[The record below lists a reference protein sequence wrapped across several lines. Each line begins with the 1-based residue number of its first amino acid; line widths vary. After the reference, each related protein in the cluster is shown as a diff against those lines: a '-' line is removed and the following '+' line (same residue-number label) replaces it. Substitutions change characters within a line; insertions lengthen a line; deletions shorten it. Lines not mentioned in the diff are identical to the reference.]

1 MNEHIYNQKTTD
13 EKIGFSFV
21 HSTEPNYWYINEK
34 KLDCRIH
41 RFVFRKS
48 ELKKKLDLFDPKLS
62 EWQNMQLNGYT
73 RIWDCGN
80 LKYEMNF
87 KILYEIISKQKNI
100 STSIETKGLF
110 VFETYNNFEVENI
123 VIFCDEKNFYINSF
137 FQRRL
142 FKKNSSS
149 LFQLKELLNIK
160 INEYKKQ
167 L

>member
-1 MNEHIYNQKTTD
+1 MFLNVE
-13 EKIGFSFV
+13 S
-21 HSTEPNYWYINEK
+21 
-34 KLDCRIH
+34 
-41 RFVFRKS
+41 
-48 ELKKKLDLFDPKLS
+48 DL
-62 EWQNMQLNGYT
+62 G
-73 RIWDCGN
+73 
-80 LKYEMNF
+80 YEMNF